1 MPELEKKQKK
11 KDKKRKKKQRE
22 SEKGDDFQPGE
33 VEATKGVYFDHQVKP
48 GAIFCTDRK
57 GDPENR
63 IFQRIYNGELPVYK
77 KINKIPLGGH
87 WKPKDSKKKHKKRE
101 SRYYAK
107 ENRKIIKS
115 APAATARAVKNR
127 YYSRKRFFDS
137 FSVFSYFFLEK

>member
-11 KDKKRKKKQRE
+11 KDKKRKKKTKD
-22 SEKGDDFQPGE
+22 SNKGDDYQPGE
-33 VEATKGVYFDHQVKP
+33 VEAAKGVYYDHQVKS
-48 GAIFCTDRK
+48 GAIFCVDRK
-57 GDPENR
+57 GDTENR

-77 KINKIPLGGH
+77 KINKVPFGT
-87 WKPKDSKKKHKKRE
+87 WKLKDSKKKHKKRE

-127 YYSRKRFFDS
+127 
-137 FSVFSYFFLEK
+137 